1 MFALGR
7 QLPSLGRLF
16 CIASPFMS
24 TPFAALGLSSTL
36 ADTVRDRGYTTPTPI
51 QEALIP
57 SMLAGRDVVGQAQTG
72 MGKTATFALPMIHNL
87 GEGTG
92 TLRGV
97 VVTPTRELAKQV
109 AEAVYAYGNRLDI
122 RVLPI
127 YGGQP
132 YQRQTRRLNKGV
144 DVVVGTPGRMLD
156 LIRKG
161 ALDLSAVEVAV
172 LDEADEMLSMG
183 FIEDIKAILA
193 ATPDARQT
201 AFFSAT
207 MSNDFQ
213 RLAKQQLDNPASC
226 RLEPE
231 ERTVSSIEQRYYPVA
246 NKRARTPALMRLLE
260 TEDITSAIVFA
271 RTRIDTFRLADT
283 LQSKGYNA
291 GALNGEMDQ
300 PERQHMLDRFRNGDI
315 TILVGTNVAARGLDI
330 DHVSHVFNYNLPR
343 DPQVYVHRVG
353 RTGRAGRSGTA
364 LTLVTPNRR
373 KRLKQTERHIKRT
386 IERTDVP
393 SEAQVQAHRDATLRA
408 EVATWMAAHDARR
421 ERDIIDAL
429 VDEGHDPAA
438 IAAAALH
445 EARTRRKAAQRTD
458 TSKQTAPPADSHEDG
473 MVRLRLN
480 TGARNNTRPGQVV
493 GTLASATKMP
503 GSAIGRID
511 IHARHTMVD
520 VPSEYAQQVRAKS
533 GSYKIGRQRVRVE

>member
-1 MFALGR
+1 
-7 QLPSLGRLF
+7 
-16 CIASPFMS
+16 MS
-24 TPFAALGLSSTL
+24 TSFADLGLNASL
-36 ADTVRDRGYTTPTPI
+36 ADTVRDRGYTTPTSI

-57 SMLAGRDVVGQAQTG
+57 SMLDGRDVVGQAQTG
-72 MGKTATFALPMIHNL
+72 MGKTAAFALPMLHAF

-92 TLRGV
+92 TLRGIV
-97 VVTPTRELAKQV
+97 LTPTRELAKQV
-109 AEAVYAYGNRLDI
+109 AEAVYAYGNRLDF

-132 YQRQTRRLNKGV
+132 YQRQIRRLKKGV

-161 ALDLSAVEVAV
+161 ALDLSTVEVAV

-183 FIEDIKAILA
+183 FIDDIKAILA
-193 ATPDARQT
+193 ATPDERQT

-213 RLAKQQLDNPASC
+213 RLAKQQLNDPASC
-226 RLEPE
+226 RLEPK

-246 NKRARTPALMRLLE
+246 KKRDRTPALMRLLE

-271 RTRIDTFRLADT
+271 RTRNDTFRLADT
-283 LQSKGYNA
+283 LQSNGYSA

-300 PERQHMLDRFRNGDI
+300 PERQRMLDRFRNGDI

-386 IERTDVP
+386 IARTDVP
-393 SEAQVQAHRDATLRA
+393 SDAQVQAHRDATLRA
-408 EVATWMAAHDARR
+408 EVATWMASNDYSR
-421 ERDIIDAL
+421 ERDIIASL
-429 VDEGHDPAA
+429 VEDGHDPLDV
-438 IAAAALH
+438 AAAALH
-445 EARTRRKAAQRTD
+445 VARTQRAEKRSESPKKTDRPAA
-458 TSKQTAPPADSHEDG
+458 SHEDG

-480 TGARNNTRPGQVV
+480 TGKRNNTRPGQVV

-511 IHARHTMVD
+511 IHPRYTTVD
-520 VPSEYAQQVRAKS
+520 VPSEYADQVRAKS

>member
-1 MFALGR
+1 MRLIAPIS
-7 QLPSLGRLF
+7 QSLVLDTYLL
-16 CIASPFMS
+16 MS
-24 TPFAALGLSSTL
+24 TSFADLGLTSALT
-36 ADTVRDRGYTTPTPI
+36 DTVRDRGYDTPTPI

-72 MGKTATFALPMIHNL
+72 MGKTAAFALPMIDSF

-97 VVTPTRELAKQV
+97 VLTPTRELAKQV

-132 YQRQTRRLNKGV
+132 YQRQIRRLKQGV
-144 DVVVGTPGRMLD
+144 DVMVGTPGRVLD

-161 ALDLSAVEVAV
+161 ALDLSQVEIAV

-193 ATPDARQT
+193 ATPDERQT

-246 NKRARTPALMRLLE
+246 KRDRTSALMRLLE

-271 RTRIDTFRLADT
+271 RTRNDTFRLADT
-283 LQSKGYNA
+283 LQSKGYDA

-300 PERQHMLDRFRNGDI
+300 PERQRMLDRFRSGAI

-386 IERTDVP
+386 IARTDVP
-393 SEAQVQAHRDATLRA
+393 SDEEVQAHRDAKLRA
-408 EVATWMAAHDARR
+408 EVATWMAANDYSR
-421 ERDIIDAL
+421 ERDIIAGL
-429 VDEGHDPAA
+429 VEQGHDPLDV
-438 IAAAALH
+438 AAAALH
-445 EARTRRKAAQRTD
+445 VARTQRTNAQRSASPKKSD
-458 TSKQTAPPADSHEDG
+458 RPAASHEDG

-480 TGARNNTRPGQVV
+480 TGKRNNTRPGQVV

-511 IHARHTMVD
+511 IHAGHTTVD
-520 VPSEYAQQVRAKS
+520 VPSEYVEQVRAKS

>member
-1 MFALGR
+1 MH
-7 QLPSLGRLF
+7 SV
-16 CIASPFMS
+16 MS
-24 TPFAALGLSSTL
+24 TSFTALGLNASL
-36 ADTVRDRGYTTPTPI
+36 AETVSERGYTTPTPI

-57 SMLAGRDVVGQAQTG
+57 AQLAGRDVVGQAQTG
-72 MGKTATFALPMIHNL
+72 MGKTAAFALPMLHTL

-92 TLRGV
+92 TLRGI

-109 AEAVYAYGNRLDI
+109 AEAVYTYGNRLNI

-132 YQRQTRRLNKGV
+132 YQRQIRRLKKGV

-156 LIRKG
+156 LIRKK
-161 ALDLSAVEVAV
+161 ALDLSTVQVAV

-183 FIEDIKAILA
+183 FIDDIKAILS
-193 ATPDARQT
+193 ATPDERQT

-213 RLAKQQLDNPASC
+213 RLAKQQLNNPESC
-226 RLEPE
+226 RLEPK
-231 ERTVSSIEQRYYPVA
+231 ERTVSSIEQRYYPVS
-246 NKRARTPALMRLLE
+246 KRDRTPALMRLLE

-271 RTRIDTFRLADT
+271 RTRNDTFRLADT

-300 PERQHMLDRFRNGDI
+300 PERQRMLDRFRSGAI

-364 LTLVTPNRR
+364 LTLVTPNRH
-373 KRLKQTERHIKRT
+373 KRLKHTERHIKRT
-386 IERTDVP
+386 IVRTDVP
-393 SEAQVQAHRDATLRA
+393 SESDVQTHRDAKLRS
-408 EVATWMAAHDARR
+408 EVSEWIASNNTSR
-421 ERDIIDAL
+421 ERAIVDAL
-429 VDEGHDPAA
+429 ADEGHDPLDV
-438 IAAAALH
+438 AAAALQV
-445 EARTRRKAAQRTD
+445 ARKQRAKANR
-458 TSKQTAPPADSHEDG
+458 PASPKKADQPVASHEDG

-480 TGARNNTRPGQVV
+480 TGKRNNTRPGQVV

-511 IHARHTMVD
+511 IHAGHTTVD
-520 VPSEYAQQVRAKS
+520 VPSEYVKQIRAKS

>member
-1 MFALGR
+1 
-7 QLPSLGRLF
+7 
-16 CIASPFMS
+16 MS
-24 TPFAALGLSSTL
+24 TPFTALGLSSTL
-36 ADTVRDRGYTTPTPI
+36 ADTVSDRGYTTPTPI

-72 MGKTATFALPMIHNL
+72 MGKTAAFALPMIHTL

-92 TLRGV
+92 TLRGI

-132 YQRQTRRLNKGV
+132 YHRQTRRLDKGV

-161 ALDLSAVEVAV
+161 ALDLSAVQVAV

-193 ATPDARQT
+193 ATPSERQT

-226 RLEPE
+226 RLEPK

-246 NKRARTPALMRLLE
+246 KRDRTPALMRLLE

-271 RTRIDTFRLADT
+271 RTRNDTFRLADT
-283 LQSKGYNA
+283 LQSNGYNA

-300 PERQHMLDRFRNGDI
+300 PERQRMLDRFRNSNI

-393 SEAQVQAHRDATLRA
+393 SDAQVQAHRDATLRA
-408 EVATWMAAHDARR
+408 EVATWMAAHDPRR
-421 ERDIIDAL
+421 ERDIVDAL

-445 EARTRRKAAQRTD
+445 EARTRRKATQRQD
-458 TSKQTAPPADSHEDG
+458 NAPKQAARPADSHEDG

-480 TGARNNTRPGQVV
+480 TGKRNNTRPGQIV

-511 IHARHTMVD
+511 IHPSHTMVD
-520 VPSEYAQQVRAKS
+520 VPSEYVQQVRAKS